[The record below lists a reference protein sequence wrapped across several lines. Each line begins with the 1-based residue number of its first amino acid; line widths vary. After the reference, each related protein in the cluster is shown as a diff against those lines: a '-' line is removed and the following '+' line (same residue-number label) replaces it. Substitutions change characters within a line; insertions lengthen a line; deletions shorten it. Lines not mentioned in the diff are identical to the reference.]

1 MNNELPTTAMGA
13 IRLLANTQTQIDVMS
28 DQIIEAVKE
37 GEANPIEVV
46 MIMKAFEKVS
56 ERVQKE
62 IKENVLTEAS
72 KYPENSFELFGNKVE
87 KAELGTKYS
96 YANCGDPVYMR
107 RTQILAE
114 AQEQV
119 KERETF
125 LKAIKQPITIID
137 DESGEIVTVQAPVK
151 TSTTGIKI
159 TIR

>member
-1 MNNELPTTAMGA
+1 MGTLRMFA
-13 IRLLANTQTQIDVMS
+13 ETQTQIDKFS
-28 DQIIEAVKE
+28 DDLIQSVKE
-37 GEANPIEVV
+37 GEANPLEVLV
-46 MIMKAFEKVS
+46 FLKAFEKVS

-72 KYPENSFELFGNKVE
+72 KYPENSFELLGNKVE
-87 KAELGTKYS
+87 KAELGTKYNYS
-96 YANCGDPVYMR
+96 VCGDPVYMR

-119 KERETF
+119 KERESF
-125 LKAIKQPITIID
+125 LKTIKQPITIID